1 MPVMFWV
8 RRHCVLCVLGPRVTC
23 PPVPRLTVEEHI
35 WFYARLKGLSEK
47 HVKAEMEQMAL
58 DVGLPPSKLKSKTSQ
73 LSGEAQSCLPPPPP
87 LLHTHTC
94 THTHTHTQNMAA
106 LGSPASREGKGGSET
121 YPGLV
126 PRGMPPLVCSLSAV
140 IHWAGLGAVSF
151 RRRWNAEKA
160 VCGLG
165 LCWGIQGCHSG

>member
-1 MPVMFWV
+1 MRPG
-8 RRHCVLCVLGPRVTC
+8 GPEPTC
-23 PPVPRLTVEEHI
+23 PSVPRLTVEEHI

-73 LSGEAQSCLPPPPP
+73 LSGEAQSCLLHPAHAPPPPAP
-87 LLHTHTC
+87 DYTHAGNT
-94 THTHTHTQNMAA
+94 AA
-106 LGSPASREGKGGSET
+106 VVSPASPGSGRVGQKRV
-121 YPGLV
+121 PGLS
-126 PRGMPPLVCSLSAV
+126 PGGHLHPSFATSAV
-140 IHWAGLGAVSF
+140 THWGWPWILSPLSH
-151 RRRWNAEKA
+151 RWNAAKA